1 MLGYILRR
9 ILSTIPVMVFVAL
22 FVFSLLYIAPGD
34 PAAVIAGEQASP
46 EDVEKIRKSLGL
58 DRPFLVRFT
67 EWSGNIL
74 RGDLGTSM
82 FTGLPVTELIAQR
95 IEPTLSLMVVTL
107 LLSVLVGV
115 PIGVIAAWRASS
127 WLDRLFMALAVAGFS
142 VPVFVVGYLLAY
154 WFALEWDLLPVQ
166 GYSPISKG
174 VLLWLEHLV
183 LPSIALGFVYI
194 ALIARITRATM
205 LEVLSQDYVRTARAK
220 GLGEGPVL
228 FMHALKNAAVPI
240 VTVIGIGVALLIGGA
255 VVTESVFAI
264 PGLGRLTIDAIVRRD
279 YPLIQGI
286 VLMFSFVYVLVN
298 LAVDLIYVTLDPR
311 IRY

>member
-1 MLGYILRR
+1 MLGYILKRV
-9 ILSTIPVMVFVAL
+9 LATIPVMVFVAL

-34 PAAVIAGEQASP
+34 PAAVIAGDQASP

-58 DRPFLVRFT
+58 DRPFIARFA
-67 EWSGNIL
+67 EWSGQIL
-74 RGDLGTSM
+74 RGDLGRSI
-82 FTGLPVTELIAQR
+82 FTRLPVAELIAQR
-95 IEPTLSLMVVTL
+95 IEPTVSLMIVTL
-107 LLSVLVGV
+107 LLSVVV
-115 PIGVIAAWRASS
+115 AIPIGVMAAWMAGT
-127 WLDRLFMALAVAGFS
+127 WLDRSFMGLAVLGFS
-142 VPVFVVGYLLAY
+142 IPVFVVGYLLAY
-154 WFALEWDLLPVQ
+154 VFGLQLDWLPVQ
-166 GYSPISKG
+166 GYTPISKG
-174 VLLWLEHLV
+174 FWPWLENLI
-183 LPSIALGFVYI
+183 LPAIALGFVYI

-220 GLGEGPVL
+220 GLAEGGVL
-228 FMHALKNAAVPI
+228 FLHALKNAAVPI
-240 VTVIGIGVALLIGGA
+240 ITVIGIGVALLIGGA

-298 LAVDLIYVTLDPR
+298 LAVDLIYTLVDPR